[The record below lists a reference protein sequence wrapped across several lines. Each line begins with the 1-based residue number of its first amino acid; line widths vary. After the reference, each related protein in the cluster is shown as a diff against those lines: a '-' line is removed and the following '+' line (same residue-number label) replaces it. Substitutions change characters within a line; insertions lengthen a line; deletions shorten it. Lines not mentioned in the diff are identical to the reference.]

1 MQIAITE
8 VVTEDEYDIRL
19 VGSGA
24 ERRRSERGAG
34 RRKKVSSR
42 HDDLDKP
49 ICFNT
54 FSDGSFDDGSAQ
66 HRRGE
71 SFRLA
76 LGATNENIVRA
87 AAVPGNLLS
96 VAGIGAG
103 LILFA
108 ARLLKSLL
116 WGVSATDSVAFV
128 VVALLLIAVTG
139 LSSIIPALRLACLDP
154 AQTLRNE

>member
-8 VVTEDEYDIRL
+8 VVTKDEYDIGLAWR
-19 VGSGA
+19 GA

-34 RRKKVSSR
+34 RRQKISSR
-42 HDDLDKP
+42 HDDVDKP

-103 LILFA
+103 LILAHLERFGQ
-108 ARLLKSLL
+108 KSTLRPL
-116 WGVSATDSVAFV
+116 AS
-128 VVALLLIAVTG
+128 
-139 LSSIIPALRLACLDP
+139 LRLPLSIEVLARKTSKGSD
-154 AQTLRNE
+154 AET

>member
-1 MQIAITE
+1 
-8 VVTEDEYDIRL
+8 
-19 VGSGA
+19 
-24 ERRRSERGAG
+24 
-34 RRKKVSSR
+34 
-42 HDDLDKP
+42 
-49 ICFNT
+49 
-54 FSDGSFDDGSAQ
+54 
-66 HRRGE
+66 
-71 SFRLA
+71 
-76 LGATNENIVRA
+76 VRA